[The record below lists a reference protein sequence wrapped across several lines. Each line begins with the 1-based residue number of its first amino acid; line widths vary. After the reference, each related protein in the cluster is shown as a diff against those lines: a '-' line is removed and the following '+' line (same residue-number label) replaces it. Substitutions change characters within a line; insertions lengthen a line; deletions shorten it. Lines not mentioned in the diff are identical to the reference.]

1 MRQATIVGK
10 NLWLR
15 PLRTLLS
22 ISGLAIAVAAV
33 VALVGVSRRFEQSF
47 LELYNR
53 RGGDLVV
60 QRSGGAM
67 QLSSGIDEHLGDKIR
82 SLPDVTQVIG
92 SLMDMVA
99 FEQNDLFAVLVNG
112 WAPDCPV
119 LDAVTVTSGRRLRA
133 GDQRAVML
141 GSVLAKN
148 LNKQVGQT
156 IEMYGVPFEV
166 VGIFDSFSVYES
178 GAVFILLDELQR
190 LTNRPGHVTGYVVEV
205 DKNSSSADS
214 VAEVRTEIE
223 KLDPKLSVLPAGEF
237 VHNIAQFKVVR
248 AMAWVTSLVAIV
260 IGAVNVANTMTM
272 SVLERRSEIGML
284 RAIGWR
290 RRRIVRLIVGES
302 LLLCLLGAS
311 LGGLL
316 GWLTIRG
323 LAHVP
328 ATAGM
333 IDGRLSMAVIWEGF
347 LLALVAGFL
356 GAAYPAWWASRLTPM
371 DALRAKT

>member
-1 MRQATIVGK
+1 MRQATIVCK

-15 PLRTLLS
+15 PLRH
-22 ISGLAIAVAAV
+22 AAVDRRTGDRGRAV

-67 QLSSGIDEHLGDKIR
+67 QLSSGIDERLGEKIR
-82 SLPDVTQVIG
+82 RLPHVTQVIG
-92 SLMDMVA
+92 SLMDLVA
-99 FEQNDLFAVLVNG
+99 FEQNDLFAVIVNG

-119 LDAVTVTSGRRLRA
+119 LDAVTVTAAGGSQA
-133 GDQRAVML
+133 GDRRAVML

-148 LNKQVGQT
+148 LGKRVGDS
-156 IEMYGVPFEV
+156 IEMYGEQFDV
-166 VGIFDSFSVYES
+166 VGIFESFSVYES
-178 GAVFILLDELQR
+178 GAVFVLLDELQR
-190 LTNRPGHVTGYVVEV
+190 LTTMPGHVTGYVVEV
-205 DKNSSSADS
+205 DKNSSAADP
-214 VAEVRTEIE
+214 VGQVRGEIE
-223 KLDPKLSVLPAGEF
+223 KLDPKLAVLPAGEF

-248 AMAWVTSLVAIV
+248 AMAAVTSLVAIV

-302 LLLCLLGAS
+302 LLLCLLGAGVGS
-311 LGGLL
+311 LL
-316 GWLTIRG
+316 GWLTIRL

-333 IDGRLSMAVIWEGF
+333 IDGQLSLAVIWQGF
-347 LLALVAGFL
+347 WLAWRRDFWGPPIRP
-356 GAAYPAWWASRLTPM
+356 GGPRI
-371 DALRAKT
+371 

>member
-1 MRQATIVGK
+1 MRQATIVCK

-22 ISGLAIAVAAV
+22 ISGLGIAVGAV
-33 VALVGVSRRFEQSF
+33 VALVGVSQRFEQSF

-82 SLPDVTQVIG
+82 RLPDVTQVIG
-92 SLMDMVA
+92 CLMDLVA
-99 FEQNDLFAVLVNG
+99 FEQNDLFAVIVNG

-119 LDAVTVTSGRRLRA
+119 FDAVTVTAGRRLRE
-133 GDQRAVML
+133 GDHRAVML
-141 GSVLAKN
+141 GTVLAKN
-148 LNKQVGQT
+148 LNKKVGDT
-156 IEMYGVPFEV
+156 IELYGEPFEV

-178 GAVFILLDELQR
+178 GAVFVLLDELQR

-205 DKNSSSADS
+205 DKKSHSADP
-214 VAEVRTEIE
+214 VAEVRGEIE
-223 KLDPKLSVLPAGEF
+223 KLDPKLAVLPAGEF

-290 RRRIVRLIVGES
+290 RRRIVRLIVSES
-302 LLLCLLGAS
+302 LLLCLLGAGV
-311 LGGLL
+311 GGLL
-316 GWLTIRG
+316 GWLTIRL
-323 LAHVP
+323 LAHIP

-333 IDGRLSMAVIWEGF
+333 VDGQLSLAVVWQGF
-347 LLALVAGFL
+347 LLALVAGLL
-356 GAAYPAWWASRLTPM
+356 GGAYPAWWAARLTPLA
-371 DALRAKT
+371 ALRAKT